1 MISDNL
7 THILETIEQTARNT
21 GRNHKKIKLVAVSKW
36 MGTETIQQAIDC
48 GQILF
53 GESYLQ
59 EASGKIQHFP
69 RTINWHFIGH
79 LQSNK
84 AKQAAELFDVV
95 ETVDRLNVAQAL
107 DKHAKL
113 LKKELAVLVQV
124 NTGREKQ
131 KSGILPEETE
141 SFLRLITKETDLRV
155 LGLMTM
161 PPFFADPEKSRPYFQ
176 ELKILAELLAAQNLF
191 TDNDNVELSMGMSG
205 DYPVA
210 IEEGATIIRVG
221 TALFGARDSKK
232 THL

>member
-1 MISDNL
+1 MICDNL
-7 THILETIEQTARNT
+7 TRILNTIAQTARNA
-21 GRNHKKIKLVAVSKW
+21 GRNPKKIKLVAVSKW
-36 MGTETIQQAIDC
+36 MDIKQIQQAIDC

-53 GESYLQ
+53 GENYLQ

-69 RTINWHFIGH
+69 RTINWHFTGH

-95 ETVDRLNVAQAL
+95 ETVDRLSVAQAL

-113 LKKELAVLVQV
+113 LKKELSVLVQV

-141 SFLRLITKETDLRV
+141 HLLRLIAKETNLRI
-155 LGLMTM
+155 LGLMTL
-161 PPFFADPEKSRPYFQ
+161 PPFFSDPEKSRPYFK
-176 ELKILAELLAAQNLF
+176 ELKNLAELLAAQDLF
-191 TDNDNVELSMGMSG
+191 TDNNNVELSMGMSG

-210 IEEGATIIRVG
+210 IQEGATIVRVG
-221 TALFGARDSKK
+221 TALFGARDSKEA
-232 THL
+232 LL